1 MWTREINYN
10 NMVIND
16 PKGELLVKFYVRGA
30 VRGFQIIQF
39 NLINVMNTDI
49 YNALGLASESA
60 REGDFTKC
68 AQYVENIAEVF
79 FPVDGSEDPV
89 WPNAANNAFKR
100 AAYGLIDYYLE
111 KEKKLR
117 REAEKTNMPQKVLD
131 SKIDALWGKVTLY
144 NCYQLFVQMT
154 SKKLRNPVVEFTKK
168 AKAGVFQPGGPEEM
182 TDEEY
187 NKKLAELEK
196 QSKLLWEDKTDADM
210 LTLFFNASNQLP
222 RNQMRTLVR
231 NADDALRSMGGAE
244 KMMASVY
251 GIAITAMS
259 FFADPTIST
268 LTSGTPSQNVDLGG
282 LSFPRRFGVRFH
294 SNFLTRYHLIG
305 MQSRWMSYEDALF
318 TKPLGKD
325 FAHEE
330 IISRE
335 GWMRYYFKGI
345 YEQDTAYIK
354 AEIVNPSTGVKI
366 REFFFKFVKGYQMS
380 LDARYY
386 VKDPVLDE
394 KIVKNGVLTE
404 LLPVERNG
412 KIVYEE
418 SHTVFV
424 QNKIRDVFVDGA
436 KPEKVKTR
444 AITQYMVRYSEKPK
458 MVFLITPPH
467 LMKYAKLILILIK
480 QLVDLNFDRSYM
492 TKSNQKPLYK
502 TRFMLDELGNL
513 QSEGHGISGFQTM
526 LSIGLGQE
534 QQFTIILQTLQQL
547 RDVYGES
554 VDKIV
559 QGNTS
564 NIIFLKS
571 TDDSMIE
578 TLQKMSGTTHR
589 VYSDTKTVTRD
600 LESIIMKN
608 EGKASYQMTAKEE
621 PVIKYN
627 DMAFIAPRNSIVFR
641 AGDPPIWNRNETI
654 LPMSWKVQTTTITQ
668 PGKDYSL
675 ATVPTTSSAI
685 DFDVRKNQPNF
696 AQMWEDRRKQ
706 ALVAGEVEERYQK
719 AYGYDDY
726 QMEQLDQEVLADEL
740 MELIDRKLIMDE
752 GGNPDA
758 EEFAEEPEFSMQD
771 LVDAG
776 YVDEN
781 EEQAFWNADA
791 EKRFGSRDKRLYA
804 KGLISP
810 SDLVGNSGFISGSL
824 DKAILNVYERLRGS
838 FAKDTKYFSVR
849 PDGSLYNADGS
860 VLYIRRQQESA
871 DFGRV
876 NDAIRDVG
884 SAVYGEE
891 TVDEQDVT
899 SLQRYRI
906 EKAFYHFLADF
917 DGEWPF
923 TNGAFAEE
931 MAREMEGDA

>member
-1 MWTREINYN
+1 M
-10 NMVIND
+10 
-16 PKGELLVKFYVRGA
+16 
-30 VRGFQIIQF
+30 
-39 NLINVMNTDI
+39 
-49 YNALGLASESA
+49 
-60 REGDFTKC
+60 
-68 AQYVENIAEVF
+68 
-79 FPVDGSEDPV
+79 
-89 WPNAANNAFKR
+89 
-100 AAYGLIDYYLE
+100 
-111 KEKKLR
+111 
-117 REAEKTNMPQKVLD
+117 
-131 SKIDALWGKVTLY
+131 
-144 NCYQLFVQMT
+144 
-154 SKKLRNPVVEFTKK
+154 
-168 AKAGVFQPGGPEEM
+168 
-182 TDEEY
+182 
-187 NKKLAELEK
+187 
-196 QSKLLWEDKTDADM
+196 
-210 LTLFFNASNQLP
+210 
-222 RNQMRTLVR
+222 
-231 NADDALRSMGGAE
+231 
-244 KMMASVY
+244 
-251 GIAITAMS
+251 
-259 FFADPTIST
+259 
-268 LTSGTPSQNVDLGG
+268 
-282 LSFPRRFGVRFH
+282 
-294 SNFLTRYHLIG
+294 
-305 MQSRWMSYEDALF
+305 
-318 TKPLGKD
+318 
-325 FAHEE
+325 
-330 IISRE
+330 
-335 GWMRYYFKGI
+335 
-345 YEQDTAYIK
+345 
-354 AEIVNPSTGVKI
+354 
-366 REFFFKFVKGYQMS
+366 
-380 LDARYY
+380 
-386 VKDPVLDE
+386 
-394 KIVKNGVLTE
+394 
-404 LLPVERNG
+404 
-412 KIVYEE
+412 
-418 SHTVFV
+418 
-424 QNKIRDVFVDGA
+424 
-436 KPEKVKTR
+436 
-444 AITQYMVRYSEKPK
+444 
-458 MVFLITPPH
+458 
-467 LMKYAKLILILIK
+467 
-480 QLVDLNFDRSYM
+480 
-492 TKSNQKPLYK
+492 
-502 TRFMLDELGNL
+502 DELGNL
-513 QSEGHGISGFQTM
+513 QSEGHGIAGFQTM

-871 DFGRV
+871 DFKRV
-876 NDAIRDVG
+876 NNAIQDVG